1 MERIYALDIETD
13 TTIDGRDPSVAAI
26 IAVAIAEPAGPIA
39 VLAGPEKMVLE
50 ATIATL
56 NALEPGVVT
65 TWNGAGFDLPFIQ
78 ERCAL
83 LGIDTGWEVVPTD
96 LPGKYAPVGGR
107 AARYRSKLGHHKHA
121 DIAWAW
127 QQHCE
132 TNGVVWSL
140 KPLAHSLGLEAIEAD
155 REHAADLSRAE
166 LFAYVASDAHVTA
179 ALAHALEDNLND
191 FID

>member
-56 NALEPGVVT
+56 NALEPGIVT

-78 ERCAL
+78 ERCTL

-107 AARYRSKLGHHKHA
+107 AARYSSKLGHHKHA